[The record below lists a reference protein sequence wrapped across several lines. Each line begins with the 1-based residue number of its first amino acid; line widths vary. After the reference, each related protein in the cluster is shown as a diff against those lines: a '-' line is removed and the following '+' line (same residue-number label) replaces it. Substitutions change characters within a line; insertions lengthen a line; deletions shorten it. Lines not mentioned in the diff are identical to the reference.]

1 MVSETFPPLTGNPS
15 DFNDLALVQGL
26 EAVRE
31 LIDQAAPAVPA
42 APAWPMPTIG
52 GTAPP
57 DLQADVLPGV
67 VGEYVGKHC
76 DSLQVPAT
84 MGIGMALSV
93 LAVCAQRR
101 YTVEVHEGYF
111 EPASL

>member
-1 MVSETFPPLTGNPS
+1 MVSETFPPLAENLT
-15 DFNDLALVQGL
+15 DFNDLAAAEGL

-31 LIDQAAPAVPA
+31 LIDQAAPTAPAAPA

-67 VGEYVGKHC
+67 VG
-76 DSLQVPAT
+76 
-84 MGIGMALSV
+84 
-93 LAVCAQRR
+93 
-101 YTVEVHEGYF
+101 
-111 EPASL
+111 

>member
-1 MVSETFPPLTGNPS
+1 MNRRTTAEHNALASVLDAMPPARVSPVFP
-15 DFNDLALVQGL
+15 ALPDDD
-26 EAVRE
+26 
-31 LIDQAAPAVPA
+31 DQAAPAAPA

-84 MGIGMALSV
+84 MGVGMALSV

-101 YTVEVHEGYF
+101 YTVEVHEG
-111 EPASL
+111 